1 MGSLEEA
8 AVTGFMCRLCSSI
21 NKRVVHLFGIEHL
34 SLLKKIAVTV
44 EVKVRRAYL
53 HVLGDL
59 LKKFILP
66 KWGRYLS
73 SGG

>member
-59 LKKFILP
+59 KNIFILP